1 MKRIT
6 EINQLKKGD
15 IIIAIVDLKI
25 VKREFVCVHP
35 HNDKYSI
42 FLNELQDGCPKFY
55 NENLKLKEWYLFTN
69 SKEEWK
75 ELYDMVVEELKKA
88 IDFYVQRSKK

>member
-6 EINQLKKGD
+6 EISQLTKGD
-15 IIIAIVDLKI
+15 IIVTIADRKI

>member
-1 MKRIT
+1 MKRVT
-6 EINQLKKGD
+6 EINQLTKGD
-15 IIIAIVDLKI
+15 IIVTIADYKI

-55 NENLKLKEWYLFTN
+55 NETLKLKEWYLFTN
-69 SKEEWK
+69 SKGEWK
-75 ELYDMVVEELKKA
+75 ELNAMMVEELKKA
-88 IDFYVQRSKK
+88 IDFYEQRSK